1 MDTIGKI
8 FVFAIFIMS
17 VVFMSFAVAIFSAH
31 TNYRAEIE
39 RSADQVRPGEQI
51 GWKYR
56 LAEAKQQREQLEAEI
71 NRLTEQVRDSE
82 ATRDKVIAQIQAT
95 LVEKNSRLEALVK
108 ENNQAKIDAK
118 NAQKQIAD
126 TQVEIDGLTQSIQQL
141 RENVASEQ
149 TRVKAAVE
157 RSAELAGSLQEKEAF
172 LRVAEE
178 RKAQLERQLAGA
190 RETLK
195 AAGLP
200 LEGPPPGQVPV
211 IQGKVSGVADGLIE
225 ITVGGH
231 DGVRREL
238 ELEVFREARYVGR
251 VQVVDVM
258 PDKAFARPIKA
269 FMKGAVQQGDRVAT
283 KLL

>member
-1 MDTIGKI
+1 
-8 FVFAIFIMS
+8 MS

-71 NRLTEQVRDSE
+71 NTLTGKVRDSE
-82 ATRDKVIAQIQAT
+82 ATRDRVIAQIQAT